1 MVLRGANDRK
11 FLLQQTKDD
20 IWIGLENL
28 AYHQDL
34 FVKISGSFDYL
45 INVYDFFPEEV

>member
-1 MVLRGANDRK
+1 MTINFYCNKQKMIYR
-11 FLLQQTKDD
+11 
-20 IWIGLENL
+20 IGLENL

-34 FVKISGSFDYL
+34 FVKISGLFDSL